1 MTKLRTGWAIGAAAV
16 LLAAG
21 VNVLANSEARANS
34 RRAAQGGG
42 TGEITGNVYF
52 KGEAPRLRRIMMDK
66 DPVCASLHPEGVLPE
81 DGRVNTNGTLPNAF
95 VYISKGAENF
105 SSAAATEAAT
115 MTQNECEY
123 EPHVL
128 GIMVGQPLR
137 VVSNDPTTHNIHIM
151 PKLGHDFDVT
161 QQPGSPPV
169 SDRFSKPQVM
179 VPVHCNIH
187 NWMRAYIGVVT
198 NPYYA
203 VTGNEG
209 TFQIKGVP
217 AGNYT
222 LSIWTATF
230 GTQEREVTV
239 RASESAMEDFTFAA
253 K

>member
-1 MTKLRTGWAIGAAAV
+1 MKKLRTAWTAGAAAV

-21 VNVLANSEARANS
+21 LSVLATSAVRASS
-34 RRAAQGGG
+34 RRAAQGGRG
-42 TGEITGNVYF
+42 GEIAGKVYF

-95 VYISKGAENF
+95 VYVSQGAE
-105 SSAAATEAAT
+105 SSGAAPTEPVT

-151 PKLGHDFDVT
+151 PKAGHDFDVT

-169 SDRFSKPQVM
+169 SDKFSKPQIM

-187 NWMRAYIGVVT
+187 NWMQAYIGVVT
-198 NPYYA
+198 NRYYA
-203 VTGNEG
+203 VTGNDG
-209 TFQIKGVP
+209 SFAIKGVP
-217 AGNYT
+217 AGSYT
-222 LSIWTATF
+222 LSVWTATF

-239 RASESAMEDFTFAA
+239 REGEAASADFTFGGR
-253 K
+253 

>member
-1 MTKLRTGWAIGAAAV
+1 MRKLGTGWAVVAAAI

-21 VNVLANSEARANS
+21 VSVLANSAVRANS

-42 TGEITGNVYF
+42 SGEIAGKVYF

-105 SSAAATEAAT
+105 SGAAATEPVT
-115 MTQNECEY
+115 LTQNECEY

-128 GIMVGQPLR
+128 GIMVGQALR
-137 VVSNDPTTHNIHIM
+137 VASNDPTTHNIHIT
-151 PKLGHDFDVT
+151 PKAGHDFDVT

-169 SDRFSKPQVM
+169 SEKFSKPQIM

-187 NWMRAYIGVVT
+187 NWMEAYIGVVT
-198 NPYYA
+198 NPYYG
-203 VTGNEG
+203 VTGNDG
-209 TFQIKGVP
+209 AFQIKGVP
-217 AGNYT
+217 AGSHT

-239 RASESAMEDFTFAA
+239 RAGETASVDFTFGV